1 MDILSKF
8 AETLASLMTEKGLN
22 APALAKILET
32 DRSNVTRYL
41 AGKRLPL
48 FHGFVKT
55 IEFFNVSADVL
66 LGLKD
71 YTEITKFSPVKN
83 FGERLREVMAETKT
97 TQYALHK
104 SKNFSSA
111 SIHNWLTGKDLP
123 TVEKL
128 VLLARHMDCS
138 VDYLLGRTDF

>member
-71 YTEITKFSPVKN
+71 YTEITKFSPVKTLGN
-83 FGERLREVMAETKT
+83 GCVKLWQKPKQPNTPSINRKILA
-97 TQYALHK
+97 AP
-104 SKNFSSA
+104 A
-111 SIHNWLTGKDLP
+111 SIIG
-123 TVEKL
+123 
-128 VLLARHMDCS
+128 
-138 VDYLLGRTDF
+138 